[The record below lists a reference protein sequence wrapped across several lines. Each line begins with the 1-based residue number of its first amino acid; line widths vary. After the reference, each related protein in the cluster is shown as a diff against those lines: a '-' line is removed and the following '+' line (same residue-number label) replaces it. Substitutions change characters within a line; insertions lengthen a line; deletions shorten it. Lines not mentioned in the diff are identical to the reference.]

1 MRGQFVPSFITDI
14 LAERYFGPHIMSFEQ
29 SPVVADIPKSVFPE
43 RGGAIAKKENMFKD
57 KVTTLLEAALKEN
70 ESLFLIDFS
79 IGTDNKIKIILDGDH
94 GVTLKDCMDVSRA
107 IEHNLDREEEDFSLE
122 VASAGA
128 TSPIKIP
135 RQFKK
140 NIGRKLE
147 VKTQDGEL
155 EGKLTEATED
165 SITLE
170 WKDREP
176 KPVGKGKITVQKKQ
190 QIAISDIKEAKVV
203 LKF

>member
-1 MRGQFVPSFITDI
+1 M
-14 LAERYFGPHIMSFEQ
+14 L
-29 SPVVADIPKSVFPE
+29 
-43 RGGAIAKKENMFKD
+43 KE
-57 KVTTLLEAALKEN
+57 KVTALLEEALKEDQ
-70 ESLFLIDFS
+70 SLFLLDYS
-79 IGTDNKIKIILDGDH
+79 ITADNKILITLDGDH
-94 GVTLKDCMDVSRA
+94 GVTLQDCMNVSRA

-128 TSPIKIP
+128 ASPIKLP
-135 RQFKK
+135 RQFVK
-140 NIGRKLE
+140 NLGRKLE
-147 VKTQDGEL
+147 VKTQDMEF
-155 EGKLTEATED
+155 EGKLTEASED

-176 KPVGKGKITVQKKQ
+176 KPIGKGKITVQKKQ

>member
-1 MRGQFVPSFITDI
+1 MYSPIRGN
-14 LAERYFGPHIMSFEQ
+14 
-29 SPVVADIPKSVFPE
+29 
-43 RGGAIAKKENMFKD
+43 AIAKRENMLKE
-57 KVTTLLEAALKEN
+57 KVTTLLETALKEN
-70 ESLFLIDFS
+70 ESLFLLDFS
-79 IGTDNKIKIILDGDH
+79 IGTDNKIKITLDGDQ
-94 GVTLKDCMDVSRA
+94 GVTLQDCINVSRA

-128 TSPIKIP
+128 ASPIKIP

-147 VKTQDGEL
+147 VKTLEEEL

-170 WKDREP
+170 WKQREP
-176 KPVGKGKITVQKKQ
+176 KPVGKGKITVQKKRE
-190 QIAISDIKEAKVV
+190 IALSDIKEAKVV

>member
-1 MRGQFVPSFITDI
+1 M
-14 LAERYFGPHIMSFEQ
+14 L
-29 SPVVADIPKSVFPE
+29 
-43 RGGAIAKKENMFKD
+43 KD
-57 KVTTLLEAALKEN
+57 KVTALLEEALKGN
-70 ESLFLIDFS
+70 QSLFLLDFS
-79 IGTDNKIKIILDGDH
+79 ISADNKIKITLDGDQ
-94 GVTLKDCMDVSRA
+94 GVSLQDCMDVSRA

-128 TSPIKIP
+128 ASPIKLP
-135 RQFKK
+135 RQYTK

-147 VKTQDGEL
+147 VKTLDGEFV
-155 EGKLTEATED
+155 GKLTEASGD

-190 QIAISDIKEAKVV
+190 LIAISDIKEAKVV